1 MLAHGDEI
9 GRTQSGNN
17 NAYCQDNEI
26 TWMDWELTEA
36 QADLLDFTRRLVE
49 LRRDNP
55 VFRRRRF
62 FAGSADH
69 GGESEVG
76 DIAWFEPNGEHMDAE
91 SWANG
96 YARSVAVFLN
106 GDAIH
111 EPDPRGQRI
120 VDDSFLI
127 CFNAHYEAIDFT
139 IPTADYGAG
148 WQLVV
153 DTTDPAAL
161 VTMHLPGAEVTVG
174 PRSVVVLRAPR
185 PRQ

>member
-1 MLAHGDEI
+1 
-9 GRTQSGNN
+9 
-17 NAYCQDNEI
+17 
-26 TWMDWELTEA
+26 MDWDLD
-36 QADLLDFTRRLVE
+36 ADQGGAARVHPLVLA
-49 LRRDNP
+49 LRRDHP
-55 VFRRRRF
+55 SSAAAGF
-62 FAGSADH
+62 FASSADH
-69 GGESEVG
+69 GGEQVG

-161 VTMHLPGAEVTVG
+161 VTMHLRRGGHRRAAQRRRLGRPPASVGAG
-174 PRSVVVLRAPR
+174 GRSSGRRKLLAAPRSRFLG
-185 PRQ
+185 